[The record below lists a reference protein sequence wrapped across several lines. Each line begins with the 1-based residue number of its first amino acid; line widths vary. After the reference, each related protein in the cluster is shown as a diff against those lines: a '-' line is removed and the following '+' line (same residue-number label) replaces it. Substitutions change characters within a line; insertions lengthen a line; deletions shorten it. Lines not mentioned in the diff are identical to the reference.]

1 MKGLNSV
8 NEVPQKS
15 GVNERNQV
23 FHNIS
28 GIEKAD
34 SGEYEDAI
42 REFTKAI
49 GLNPMDEKSYFHR
62 ATLKVRLGDLEGA
75 RADFKMAEN
84 CCRYKTNQ
92 KFEEYP
98 LL

>member
-1 MKGLNSV
+1 MKGFNSV
-8 NEVPQKS
+8 NELHQKS
-15 GVNERNQV
+15 RADDGTHV

-49 GLNPMDEKSYFHR
+49 GLNPTDEKSYFHR

-84 CCRYKTNQ
+84 CCRSKINPNYK
-92 KFEEYP
+92 EYP

>member
-1 MKGLNSV
+1 MKGLNSI
-8 NEVPQKS
+8 NEVHQKS
-15 GVNERNQV
+15 MENKVTQV
-23 FHNIS
+23 VHNIS

-49 GLNPMDEKSYFHR
+49 GLNPMDAKSYFHR
-62 ATLKVRLGDLEGA
+62 ATLKVRLGDLKGA
-75 RADFKMAEN
+75 RADFKKAEN
-84 CCRYKTNQ
+84 CHRKINP

>member
-1 MKGLNSV
+1 MKGLNSI
-8 NEVPQKS
+8 NEVHQKS
-15 GVNERNQV
+15 MADKGTHV

-84 CCRYKTNQ
+84 CCRRKINPNY
-92 KFEEYP
+92 EEYP

>member
-1 MKGLNSV
+1 MKGLDSV
-8 NEVPQKS
+8 NELHQKS
-15 GVNERNQV
+15 RADNGTHD
-23 FHNIS
+23 FHNVS

-42 REFTKAI
+42 KEFTKAI
-49 GLNPMDEKSYFHR
+49 GVNPMDEKSYFHR

-84 CCRYKTNQ
+84 CCRSKINPNY
-92 KFEEYP
+92 EEYP

>member
-1 MKGLNSV
+1 MKGLNSI
-8 NEVPQKS
+8 NELHQKS
-15 GVNERNQV
+15 PENNGARVV
-23 FHNIS
+23 HNIS
-28 GIEKAD
+28 GSEKTE

-49 GLNPMDEKSYFHR
+49 GLDPMDEKSYFHR

-84 CCRYKTNQ
+84 CCRGKINPNY
-92 KFEEYP
+92 EEYP

>member
-1 MKGLNSV
+1 MNRSNSH
-8 NEVPQKS
+8 NDLPQQS
-15 GVNERNQV
+15 RLDIGSQV

-42 REFTKAI
+42 REFTEAI
-49 GLNPMDEKSYFHR
+49 GLNPMDAKSYFNR
-62 ATLKVRLGDLEGA
+62 ATLKVRIGDLEGA
-75 RADFKMAEN
+75 REDFKMAEN
-84 CCRYKTNQ
+84 CHRNMKT
-92 KFEEYP
+92 KIEEYP

>member
-1 MKGLNSV
+1 MNRLNSH
-8 NEVPQKS
+8 NDLPQQS
-15 GVNERNQV
+15 QLDIGSQV

-42 REFTKAI
+42 REFTEAI
-49 GLNPMDEKSYFHR
+49 GLNPMDAKSYFNR
-62 ATLKVRLGDLEGA
+62 ATLKVRIGDLEGA
-75 RADFKMAEN
+75 REDFKMAEN
-84 CCRYKTNQ
+84 CHRKMNS
-92 KFEEYP
+92 KIEEYP

>member
-15 GVNERNQV
+15 GVNEGNQG

-84 CCRYKTNQ
+84 CCHSKINLKY
-92 KFEEYP
+92 EEYP

>member
-1 MKGLNSV
+1 MNRSNSH
-8 NEVPQKS
+8 NDLPQQS
-15 GVNERNQV
+15 QLDIGSQV

-42 REFTKAI
+42 REFTEAI
-49 GLNPMDEKSYFHR
+49 GLNPMDAKSYFNR
-62 ATLKVRLGDLEGA
+62 ATLKVRIGDLKGA
-75 RADFKMAEN
+75 REDFKMAEN
-84 CCRYKTNQ
+84 CHRNMNSKI
-92 KFEEYP
+92 EEYP

>member
-1 MKGLNSV
+1 MKGHNSI
-8 NEVPQKS
+8 NEAHQNPLANNVT
-15 GVNERNQV
+15 QV
-23 FHNIS
+23 VHNIS

-34 SGEYEDAI
+34 SGEYENAI
-42 REFTKAI
+42 KEFTKAI
-49 GLNPMDEKSYFHR
+49 GLNPTDEKSYFHR

-84 CCRYKTNQ
+84 CCRSKINPNYK
-92 KFEEYP
+92 EYP

>member
-1 MKGLNSV
+1 MKGINSI
-8 NEVPQKS
+8 NELHQKS
-15 GVNERNQV
+15 QENNGAQV
-23 FHNIS
+23 IHNIS

-34 SGEYEDAI
+34 NGEYEDAI

-49 GLNPMDEKSYFHR
+49 GLDPMDEKSYFHR

-75 RADFKMAEN
+75 RVDFKMAEI
-84 CCRYKTNQ
+84 CCHRKINPNY
-92 KFEEYP
+92 EEYP